1 MKTYVGVRK
10 KKMCSLTNADLVVV
24 NFRDVILKIR
34 SAAICGSDLHLLQW
48 FDAHDGKGPRPVLSR
63 WGKSSQSDSADT
75 KFNSN
80 DSRGCSFR
88 SYAASASSVTRAC
101 SLRCDTSNSNAEVA
115 RKAMGQSPPICSPI
129 RICWTHSRRI
139 GPAGSRPTILHAIWL
154 TELSIQSGLQI

>member
-1 MKTYVGVRK
+1 MKACVGVRK

-24 NFRDVILKIR
+24 NLRDVILKIT

-48 FDAHDGKGPRPVLSR
+48 FDAHDGKRARSCHEPMGEVVAV
-63 WGKSSQSDSADT
+63 GSADT

-88 SYAASASSVTRAC
+88 SYAASGSSVTRAC
-101 SLRCDTSNSNAEVA
+101 SLLCDTSNPNAEVE
-115 RKAMGQSPPICSPI
+115 RKAMCQSPPICSPI

-139 GPAGSRPTILHAIWL
+139 SPEGSRPTILHAI
-154 TELSIQSGLQI
+154 